1 VVLAAD
7 LGVTH
12 SRVAVADLGANLL
25 AARRLDISIAAGP
38 ADVLE
43 LVLKVFDELL
53 DEAGRTRADVWA
65 TGVGVPGPVD
75 FASGRP
81 MRPPIMPGWDGFDIR
96 GWFAPH
102 LPGPVLVDN
111 DVNVMALGEYWH
123 SWKVEISDL
132 LYVKVGTGIGAGV
145 VARRMISRGGQGA
158 AGDIGHIRVE
168 GAATVTCDCGNM
180 GCLEAVASGRALARE
195 LSAAGVA
202 AKNTRDVTQLVLA
215 GDPLAVRAVRV
226 AGRKL
231 GEVLAAAVNLLN
243 PEIIVVGG
251 DLVDAHEQLLAGV
264 RETIYQRSTPLATQ
278 SLRIVESQLGPD
290 AGVLGCVVLTL
301 EQLLSADGVAEVL
314 DLATSTQ
321 MPA

>member
-1 VVLAAD
+1 
-7 LGVTH
+7 
-12 SRVAVADLGANLL
+12 
-25 AARRLDISIAAGP
+25 
-38 ADVLE
+38 
-43 LVLKVFDELL
+43 VLKVFDQLL
-53 DEAGRTRADVWA
+53 DETGRPRADVWA
-65 TGVGVPGPVD
+65 IGVGVPGPVD

-123 SWKVEISDL
+123 SWKDEISDL

-301 EQLLSADGVAEVL
+301 EHLLSAAGVAEVL